1 MNTKRNET
9 LALLG
14 FDIESNEMKVLR
26 AIMSS
31 QDELGA
37 GCTFSVFQRH
47 LRDVLGGKKMSRPLI
62 YRYLKSLEESGMLVV
77 NRNVSPNLYIV
88 TFETVFHTLEKA
100 KKVLTS
106 RLNAESDTIQ
116 HRYDILHN
124 TDWSWL
130 AKKLHFQLVGK
141 TEKMTTKAATGLQ
154 DAQYLIDNEIYSKAV
169 KGDTIRATVDWTN
182 DSDREEILRQVI
194 GLQLLAKGVRIKA
207 LQYLP
212 DNTSDEI
219 LRLRY
224 DRLRENTED
233 NIDVG
238 FRIAKRRVRTYQ
250 GVCINR
256 DSYALVVSESP
267 LTVVWMP
274 RSANA
279 YLIDEAVK
287 SFDRDY
293 DDGIDYLEYYR
304 GRFNERDE

>member
-1 MNTKRNET
+1 MNTKRNQT

-31 QDELGA
+31 QEELGS

-47 LRDVLGGKKMSRPLI
+47 LRDVLGGKMMSRPLI
-62 YRYLKSLEESGMLVV
+62 YRYLKSLEENGMLVV

-88 TFETVFHTLEKA
+88 TFESVFRTLNKA
-100 KKVLTS
+100 KTVLAS
-106 RLNAESDTIQ
+106 RLKGESDAIQ
-116 HRYDILHN
+116 HQYDILHN

-154 DAQYLIDNEIYSKAV
+154 NAQYLIDNEIYSKAV
-169 KGDTIRATVDWTN
+169 RGDTIRITVDWTN
-182 DSDREEILRQVI
+182 DSDREEILRQAI
-194 GLQLLAKGVRIKA
+194 GLQLLAKGVRIRA

-212 DNTSDEI
+212 ENTPDEI

-224 DRLRENTED
+224 ERLRDNAEND
-233 NIDVG
+233 IDVG
-238 FRIAKRRVRTYQ
+238 FRIANRQVRTYQ

-256 DSYALVVSESP
+256 DSYALVVSEAP

-279 YLIDEAVK
+279 PLIDEAVK

-293 DDGIDYLEYYR
+293 NDGIDYLEYYR
-304 GRFNERDE
+304 GRFNE